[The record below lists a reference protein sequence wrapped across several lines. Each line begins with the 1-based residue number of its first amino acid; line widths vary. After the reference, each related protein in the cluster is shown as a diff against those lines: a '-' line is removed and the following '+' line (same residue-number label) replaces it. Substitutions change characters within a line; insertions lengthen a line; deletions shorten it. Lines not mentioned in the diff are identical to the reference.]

1 MAHYDCTKNRFN
13 PENRFIGDI
22 ENGLRYPFACYTK
35 EESDERYAPI
45 GLVARVAELEA
56 QMADVLARLEAIEY
70 NDIKIT
76 SFTASPIQI
85 EAGASAQITLT
96 WVVNKTSYTATING
110 QPVQGNS
117 TTVTVSG
124 PTQFTLSVTDGHSTD
139 SKQCGVTTSTRIY
152 YGADVDLSH
161 VTQLQSIVSENKNR
175 TFTVTAGAGKYI
187 IYAYPKR
194 LGLSEFWVEQF
205 EGGFDEPVEQT
216 ITSGSGHSEVYY
228 VYKSE
233 QPNLGETTVEVKEA
247 T

>member
-35 EESDERYAPI
+35 EESDARYAPI
-45 GLVARVAELEA
+45 ELVERVAALEA
-56 QMADVLARLEAIEY
+56 QMVDVLARLEALEY

-76 SFTASPIQI
+76 SFTASPTQI
-85 EAGASAQITLT
+85 EAGASTQITLSWT
-96 WVVNKTSYTATING
+96 VNKTSYTATING

-117 TTVTVSG
+117 TTVTVSE

-139 SKQCGVTTSTRIY
+139 SKQAGVTTSTRIY
-152 YGADVDLSH
+152 YGADTDLSH
-161 VTQLQSIVSENKNR
+161 VTSLQSIVSENKNR
-175 TFTVTAGAGKYI
+175 TFTVTAGAGEYI

-205 EGGFDEPVEQT
+205 EGGFDPPVEET
-216 ITSGSGHSEVYY
+216 LTSGSGHSELYY
-228 VYKSE
+228 IYKSE

>member
-35 EESDERYAPI
+35 EESDARYAPI
-45 GLVARVAELEA
+45 ELVERVAQLEA
-56 QMADVLARLEAIEY
+56 QMVDVLARLEALEY
-70 NDIKIT
+70 NDIKIN
-76 SFTASPIQI
+76 SFTASPVTI
-85 EAGASAQITLT
+85 EAGVATQITLT
-96 WVVNKTSYTATING
+96 WTVSKTSYTATLNG
-110 QPVQGNS
+110 EPVTGNS
-117 TTVTVSG
+117 VTRTISE
-124 PTQFTLSVTDGHSTD
+124 PTQFVLSVTDGHSTD
-139 SKQCGVTTSTRIY
+139 SKTVGATTSTRIY

-161 VTQLQSIVSENKNR
+161 VTSLQSIVSENKNR
-175 TFTVTAGAGKYI
+175 TFTVTAGAGEYI

>member
-35 EESDERYAPI
+35 EESDARYAPI
-45 GLVARVAELEA
+45 DLVARVAELEA
-56 QMADVLARLEAIEY
+56 QMADVLARLEALEY
-70 NDIKIT
+70 NDIKIN
-76 SFTASPIQI
+76 SFTASPVTI
-85 EAGASAQITLT
+85 EAGVATQITLT
-96 WVVNKTSYTATING
+96 WTVNKTAYTATING

-117 TTVTVSG
+117 TTVTVSE
-124 PTQFTLSVTDGHSTD
+124 PTQFTLSVTDGHSQD
-139 SKQCGVTTSTRIY
+139 SKQAGVTTSTRIY
-152 YGADVDLSH
+152 YGVDVDLSH
-161 VTQLQSIVSENKNR
+161 VTSLQSIVSENKNR
-175 TFTVTAGAGKYI
+175 TFTVTAGPGQYI

-205 EGGFDEPVEQT
+205 EGGFDPPVEQT
-216 ITSGSGHSEVYY
+216 LTSGSGHSEVYY